1 MKKRESTVERV
12 ANLTGRLN
20 IGAEE
25 ARVRLEPDSV
35 DESELITRAAKL
47 SAKGDG
53 LQIDVRKESVTD
65 ASGNI
70 TGIDVICR
78 QKAS

>member
-1 MKKRESTVERV
+1 MTKRESTVERI
-12 ANLTGRLN
+12 ARLTGRLN

-25 ARVRLEPDSV
+25 ARVRLEPNSV

-65 ASGNI
+65 ASGTV

>member
-65 ASGNI
+65 ASGTI